1 MTNTAT
7 ALSDELLFP
16 TVVATDAADHVP
28 VSHLDALADAGLYG
42 LYGPV
47 EAGGLGFDQPSSLAV
62 IETLARG
69 CLTTTFVWL
78 HQHAAV
84 NAVAD
89 STTPGLREQWL
100 KPMCRGERRAA
111 FTVGGVLPGRPGVVA
126 TAVDGGWLLNGV
138 LPWVTGWGLVD
149 IILVAAHGPARSIVW
164 AFVEPQAS
172 PTLTWQRLQLAAVN
186 ASVTGTVSF
195 LDYFVPA
202 EQVTSVQPLDEWSGP
217 GGRRPGGDAGT
228 VQISRARG
236 VHYQATLSGA
246 LALGVAGRCCLL
258 LGETSLDEELAR
270 CRTALVEAA
279 RFDREALP
287 GARADASHLAVR
299 GAGALVV
306 ATGSRSILLDQHPQ
320 RLVRE
325 AAFLLAFG
333 TRPPIP
339 AELTKRFLGTAP

>member
-1 MTNTAT
+1 
-7 ALSDELLFP
+7 
-16 TVVATDAADHVP
+16 
-28 VSHLDALADAGLYG
+28 
-42 LYGPV
+42 
-47 EAGGLGFDQPSSLAV
+47 
-62 IETLARG
+62 
-69 CLTTTFVWL
+69 
-78 HQHAAV
+78 
-84 NAVAD
+84 
-89 STTPGLREQWL
+89 
-100 KPMCRGERRAA
+100 
-111 FTVGGVLPGRPGVVA
+111 
-126 TAVDGGWLLNGV
+126 
-138 LPWVTGWGLVD
+138 
-149 IILVAAHGPARSIVW
+149 
-164 AFVEPQAS
+164 
-172 PTLTWQRLQLAAVN
+172 
-186 ASVTGTVSF
+186 
-195 LDYFVPA
+195 
-202 EQVTSVQPLDEWSGP
+202 
-217 GGRRPGGDAGT
+217 
-228 VQISRARG
+228 